1 MKEFGSNFHY
11 LPVEVNAVRTIG
23 HYHPGAVYYA
33 TGRHAMIDL
42 YRQMGW
48 KRLWVPEYFCYEVLG
63 SVLREGVNVAFY
75 TDYPTFD
82 EDDVVRDLPFEEG
95 DALFRVNYFG
105 LRSMR
110 SNRAIKVPVVEDHTH
125 DLIGPWA
132 CSSDADWCIAS
143 LRKTLPLAEGGML
156 WSPQGHRLK
165 NEPAESSHNKE
176 VAAIMWNAMRQKALY
191 MENKITDKTEFRNA
205 MIAVEEALDSME
217 VSALDPETADYLEQF
232 DVNRWYK
239 GKREN
244 WSLLNKVAASDAFK
258 ILEPETTGC
267 NPFSMTILFSDKE
280 ARNRF
285 RKALIDNDVYPAIL
299 WNIPD
304 EKTPIV
310 KDFSQQMLSIHCD
323 TRYNKDDIMDL
334 YGIINQSNSYCHD

>member
-23 HYHPGAVYYA
+23 HYHPDAVYYA
-33 TGRHAMIDL
+33 TGRHALIDL

-82 EDDVVRDLPFEEG
+82 EDEVVRDLPFEEG

-110 SNRAIKVPVVEDHTH
+110 SNRVIKVPVVEDHTH
-125 DLIGPWA
+125 DLIGAWA

-156 WSPQGHRLK
+156 WSPQGYRLK
-165 NEPAESSHNKE
+165 NKPAESSLH
-176 VAAIMWNAMRQKALY
+176 RQPDRGRRYSNIHKRKCEDMSNTARC
-191 MENKITDKTEFRNA
+191 F
-205 MIAVEEALDSME
+205 AVRAC
-217 VSALDPETADYLEQF
+217 
-232 DVNRWYK
+232 RW
-239 GKREN
+239 
-244 WSLLNKVAASDAFK
+244 SD
-258 ILEPETTGC
+258 T
-267 NPFSMTILFSDKE
+267 
-280 ARNRF
+280 
-285 RKALIDNDVYPAIL
+285 
-299 WNIPD
+299 
-304 EKTPIV
+304 
-310 KDFSQQMLSIHCD
+310 H
-323 TRYNKDDIMDL
+323 TR
-334 YGIINQSNSYCHD
+334 